1 MKSVE
6 VLISTNYNYMK
17 NGSTSAGDSKKL
29 VSEGFLVPFILITS
43 LFFLWGIAHGMLD
56 TLNKHFQDMLQM
68 SKAQS
73 GMIQFSVYTAY
84 FGMAL
89 PAGYFM
95 RRFGYKRG
103 IILGLSLFS
112 SGAFLIAATTSFESF
127 WIFLICLFVMGC
139 GLATLET
146 AANPYT
152 TKLGPKESAE
162 RRINFS
168 QSFNGLAWVI
178 GPLIGLFIYSNNS
191 SAEGEKLSSMILPY
205 CIIGG
210 TVLLV
215 ALLFVFTKLPEIKEE
230 EVHIENES
238 IASSDGSVMSKPL
251 VKQRHFVLGVIAQF
265 CYVAAQTGVFSYLIN
280 FVTDVNQNPHF
291 DVSYGPY
298 FLSIGFAL
306 FMIGRMSGSF
316 LMGIFKPTRLLA
328 IYASVCCLLLPVVSI
343 GAGWISLIA
352 LYGVFFFMSIMFPTI
367 FALGIKELG
376 PKTKKASS
384 FLVMAIVG
392 GAVFP
397 PVMGLIADK
406 YTMSVGFWAPIPF
419 FVFILYYALRG
430 CIIKK

>member
-1 MKSVE
+1 MTNE
-6 VLISTNYNYMK
+6 ITPSTNRQ
-17 NGSTSAGDSKKL
+17 KL
-29 VSEGFLVPFILITS
+29 VSQGFLVPFILITS

-56 TLNKHFQDMLQM
+56 TLNKHFQDMLHM

-73 GMIQFSVYTAY
+73 GMIQFSVYMAY

-95 RRFGYKRG
+95 KRFGYKRG

-127 WIFLICLFVMGC
+127 WIFLICLFIMGC

-168 QSFNGLAWVI
+168 QSFNGMAWVI
-178 GPLIGLFIYSNNS
+178 GPLIGLFIYGNQSNI
-191 SAEGEKLSSMILPY
+191 AGQKLSSMILPY
-205 CIIGG
+205 CVIGG

-230 EVHIENES
+230 EISNENS
-238 IASSDGSVMSKPL
+238 GISSDGTISKPL
-251 VKQRHFVLGVIAQF
+251 IKNRHFVLGVIAQF
-265 CYVAAQTGVFSYLIN
+265 CYVAAQTGIFSYLIN

-291 DVSYGPY
+291 DVAYGPY
-298 FLSIGFAL
+298 FLSIGFVL
-306 FMIGRMSGSF
+306 FMVGRMSGSF
-316 LMGIFKPTRLLA
+316 MMKVFEPTKLLSL
-328 IYASVCCLLLPVVSI
+328 YALLCCLLLPVVSMR
-343 GAGWISLIA
+343 AGWVSLIA
-352 LYGVFFFMSIMFPTI
+352 LYGVFFFMSVMFPTI
-367 FALGIKELG
+367 FALGIKDLG

-384 FLVMAIVG
+384 FIVMSIVG
-392 GAVFP
+392 GAIFP
-397 PVMGLIADK
+397 PLMGLIADK
-406 YTMSVGFWAPIPF
+406 FNMSVGFFAPIPLF
-419 FVFILYYALRG
+419 AFILFYGLNGHKVGKA
-430 CIIKK
+430 

>member
-1 MKSVE
+1 M
-6 VLISTNYNYMK
+6 IMTNDLNA
-17 NGSTSAGDSKKL
+17 AGTNNKL
-29 VSEGFLVPFILITS
+29 VTQGFLVPFILITS

-73 GMIQFSVYTAY
+73 GLIQFSVYMAY

-95 RRFGYKRG
+95 KRFGYKRG

-127 WIFLICLFVMGC
+127 WIFLICLFIMGC

-152 TKLGPKESAE
+152 TKLGPRESAE

-178 GPLIGLFIYSNNS
+178 GPLVGLFIYGNHSNI
-191 SAEGEKLSSMILPY
+191 AGEKLSSMILPY
-205 CIIGG
+205 CVIGG

-215 ALLFVFTKLPEIKEE
+215 ALLFVFTKLPEIKDEE
-230 EVHIENES
+230 TSSENVLVSPEDKK
-238 IASSDGSVMSKPL
+238 INKPL
-251 VKQRHFVLGVIAQF
+251 IEHRHFVLGVIAQF

-291 DVSYGPY
+291 DVAYGPY

-316 LMGIFKPTRLLA
+316 LMRVFEPTKLLS
-328 IYASVCCLLLPVVSI
+328 IYALMCCLLLPVVSI
-343 GAGWISLIA
+343 RAGWISLIA
-352 LYGVFFFMSIMFPTI
+352 LYGVFFFMSVMFPTI
-367 FALGIKELG
+367 FALGIKDLG

-384 FLVMAIVG
+384 FIVMSIVG
-392 GAVFP
+392 GAIFP
-397 PVMGLIADK
+397 PIMGLIADK
-406 YTMSVGFWAPIPF
+406 FNMSVGFFAPIPLF
-419 FVFILYYALRG
+419 AFILYYGLKG
-430 CIIKK
+430 HEVNVTKG

>member
-1 MKSVE
+1 MDGNS
-6 VLISTNYNYMK
+6 S
-17 NGSTSAGDSKKL
+17 NGEGGQKL
-29 VSEGFLVPFILITS
+29 VTQGFLFAFILVTS
-43 LFFLWGIAHGMLD
+43 LFFLWGVAHGMLD
-56 TLNKHFQDMLQM
+56 TLNKHFQDMLHM

-84 FGMAL
+84 FLIAL

-95 RRFGYKRG
+95 RQFGYKKG
-103 IILGLSLFS
+103 IVLGLSLFA
-112 SGAFLIAATTSFESF
+112 SGAFLIAGTTRFESF
-127 WIFLICLFVMGC
+127 WIFLVCLFIMGC

-168 QSFNGLAWVI
+168 QSFNGLAWVV
-178 GPLIGLFIYSNNS
+178 GPLIGLFIYGNNS
-191 SAEGEKLSSMILPY
+191 SVAGQKLSSMILPY
-205 CIIGG
+205 CVIGG

-215 ALLFVFTKLPEIKEE
+215 AVIFVASKLPEIKEE
-230 EVHIENES
+230 EIDPE
-238 IASSDGSVMSKPL
+238 ASPANSGEAAFLARPL
-251 VKQRHFVLGVIAQF
+251 IKQRHFVQGVLAQF

-280 FVTDVNQNPHF
+280 FVTDINQNPHF
-291 DVSYGPY
+291 PVAYGPY

-316 LMGIFKPTRLLA
+316 FMKYFVPTRLLA
-328 IYASVCCLLLPVVSI
+328 IYSTICCLLLPVVSI
-343 GAGWISLIA
+343 KAGWISLVA

-384 FLVMAIVG
+384 FLVMSIVG
-392 GAVFP
+392 GALFP
-397 PVMGLIADK
+397 PIMGLIADRF
-406 YTMSVGFWAPIPF
+406 TMSVGFFAPIPLF
-419 FVFILYYALRG
+419 AFILYYALSGHKIRN
-430 CIIKK
+430 

>member
-1 MKSVE
+1 MTDE
-6 VLISTNYNYMK
+6 VTA
-17 NGSTSAGDSKKL
+17 SANRQKL
-29 VSEGFLVPFILITS
+29 VTAGFLIPFILITS

-56 TLNKHFQDMLQM
+56 TLNKHFQDMLHM

-73 GMIQFSVYTAY
+73 GMIQFSVYMAY

-95 RRFGYKRG
+95 KRFGYKRG

-112 SGAFLIAATTSFESF
+112 SGAFLIAATTTFESF
-127 WIFLICLFVMGC
+127 WIFLICLFIMGC

-178 GPLIGLFIYSNNS
+178 GPLIGLFIYGNHSNV
-191 SAEGEKLSSMILPY
+191 AGEKLSSMILPY
-205 CIIGG
+205 CAIGG

-230 EVHIENES
+230 EVKDENYNV
-238 IASSDGSVMSKPL
+238 SSEGSNAGKPL
-251 VKQRHFVLGVIAQF
+251 IKHRHFVLGVAAQF

-280 FVTDVNQNPHF
+280 FVTDVSQNPHF
-291 DVSYGPY
+291 DVAYGPY
-298 FLSIGFAL
+298 FLSIGFVL

-316 LMGIFKPTRLLA
+316 MMRAFEPTKLLS
-328 IYASVCCLLLPVVSI
+328 IYALMCCLLLPVVSI
-343 GAGWISLIA
+343 RAGWISLIA
-352 LYGVFFFMSIMFPTI
+352 LYGVFFFMSVMFPTI
-367 FALGIKELG
+367 FALGIKDLG
-376 PKTKKASS
+376 SKTKKASS
-384 FLVMAIVG
+384 FLVMSIVG
-392 GAVFP
+392 GAIFP

-406 YTMSVGFWAPIPF
+406 FNMSVGFFAPIPLF
-419 FVFILYYALRG
+419 AFILYYGLRG
-430 CIIKK
+430 HRVITEA

>member
-1 MKSVE
+1 M
-6 VLISTNYNYMK
+6 TNEMIPTGNRQ
-17 NGSTSAGDSKKL
+17 KL
-29 VSEGFLVPFILITS
+29 VTHGFLVPFVLITS

-56 TLNKHFQDMLQM
+56 TLNKHFQDMLHM

-95 RRFGYKRG
+95 KRFGYKKG

-112 SGAFLIAATTSFESF
+112 SGAFLIAATTTFESF
-127 WIFLICLFVMGC
+127 WIFLICLFIMGC

-178 GPLIGLFIYSNNS
+178 GPLIGLFIYGNHSNV
-191 SAEGEKLSSMILPY
+191 AGEKLNSMILPY
-205 CIIGG
+205 CVIGG

-230 EVHIENES
+230 ETSNDNEHVLS
-238 IASSDGSVMSKPL
+238 RDGTPGSPL
-251 VKQRHFVLGVIAQF
+251 TKQRHFVLGVIAQF

-298 FLSIGFAL
+298 FLSIGFVL

-316 LMGIFKPTRLLA
+316 LMRIFEPTKLLTL
-328 IYASVCCLLLPVVSI
+328 YALMCCLLLPVVSI
-343 GAGWISLIA
+343 RAGWISLIA
-352 LYGVFFFMSIMFPTI
+352 IYGVFFFMSVMFPTI
-367 FALGIKELG
+367 FALAIKDLG

-384 FLVMAIVG
+384 FIVMSIVG
-392 GAVFP
+392 GAIFP

-406 YTMSVGFWAPIPF
+406 FNMSVGFYAPIPL
-419 FVFILYYALRG
+419 FVFIFYYGLKGYKVKSA
-430 CIIKK
+430 I

>member
-1 MKSVE
+1 MNNNNS
-6 VLISTNYNYMK
+6 
-17 NGSTSAGDSKKL
+17 NGNSSQKL
-29 VSEGFLVPFILITS
+29 VSEGFLMAFILISS

-56 TLNKHFQDMLQM
+56 TLNKHFQNMLNL

-95 RRFGYKRG
+95 RRFGYKKG
-103 IILGLSLFS
+103 IIMGLILFS
-112 SGAFLIAATTSFESF
+112 GGAFLIAATTSFESF
-127 WIFLICLFVMGC
+127 WIFLICLFIMGC

-152 TKLGPKESAE
+152 TKLGPKNSAE

-178 GPLIGLFIYSNNS
+178 GPLIGLFIYGNNS
-191 SAEGEKLSSMILPY
+191 NIEGQKLSSMILPY
-205 CIIGG
+205 CAIGG
-210 TVLLV
+210 VVFMV
-215 ALLFVFTKLPEIKEE
+215 ALVFVFTKLPEIKEE
-230 EVHIENES
+230 EISAEGADV
-238 IASSDGSVMSKPL
+238 SSGPDLKNKSLS
-251 VKQRHFVLGVIAQF
+251 KQRHFVLGVLAQF

-280 FVTDVNQNPHF
+280 FVTDTNQEPHF
-291 DVSYGPY
+291 DVASGPY

-316 LMGIFKPTRLLA
+316 FMRKIEPTKMLA
-328 IYASVCCLLLPVVSI
+328 VYALICCLLLPVVSI
-343 GAGWISLIA
+343 KAGWISLIA

-367 FALGIKELG
+367 FALGIKDLG

-397 PVMGLIADK
+397 PIMGLIADR
-406 YTMSVGFWAPIPF
+406 YSMSVGFFAPIPLF
-419 FVFILYYALRG
+419 IFILYYALKG
-430 CIIKK
+430 HVVTE

>member
-1 MKSVE
+1 MANEFSPSE
-6 VLISTNYNYMK
+6 NRQ
-17 NGSTSAGDSKKL
+17 KL
-29 VSEGFLVPFILITS
+29 VTQGFLVPFILITS

-56 TLNKHFQDMLQM
+56 TLNKHFQNMLNM

-95 RRFGYKRG
+95 KRFGYKRG

-112 SGAFLIAATTSFESF
+112 SGAFLIAATTTFESF
-127 WIFLICLFVMGC
+127 WVFLICLFIMGC

-178 GPLIGLFIYSNNS
+178 GPLIGLFIYGNHSNV
-191 SAEGEKLSSMILPY
+191 AGEKLSSMILPY
-205 CIIGG
+205 CVIGG

-215 ALLFVFTKLPEIKEE
+215 AILFVFTKLPEIKEE
-230 EVHIENES
+230 ESLEENDS
-238 IASSDGSVMSKPL
+238 VTSSAGTPMNKPL
-251 VKQRHFVLGVIAQF
+251 IKHRHFVLGVIAQF

-291 DVSYGPY
+291 DVAYGPY

-316 LMGIFKPTRLLA
+316 LMKRFEPTKLLA
-328 IYASVCCLLLPVVSI
+328 LYALMCCLLLPVVSM

-352 LYGVFFFMSIMFPTI
+352 LYGVFFFMSVMFPTI
-367 FALGIKELG
+367 FALGIKDLG

-384 FLVMAIVG
+384 FIVMSIFG
-392 GAVFP
+392 GALFP

-406 YTMSVGFWAPIPF
+406 FNMSVGFFAPIPLF
-419 FVFILYYALRG
+419 AFILYYGLKGHKVESAA
-430 CIIKK
+430 

>member
-1 MKSVE
+1 
-6 VLISTNYNYMK
+6 MK
-17 NGSTSAGDSKKL
+17 NDSASAEKSPKL
-29 VSEGFLVPFILITS
+29 VTQGFLIPFILITS
-43 LFFLWGIAHGMLD
+43 LFFLWGLAHGMLD
-56 TLNKHFQDMLQM
+56 TLNKHFQDMLHM

-95 RRFGYKRG
+95 KRFGYKRG
-103 IILGLSLFS
+103 IILGLSLFAC
-112 SGAFLIAATTSFESF
+112 GAFLIAVTTSFESF

-162 RRINFS
+162 RRMNFS
-168 QSFNGLAWVI
+168 QSFNGLAWVV
-178 GPLIGLFIYSNNS
+178 GPLIGIFIYGKS
-191 SAEGEKLSSMILPY
+191 SGVAGEKLSSMILPY
-205 CIIGG
+205 SVIGG
-210 TVLLV
+210 IVLLV
-215 ALLFVFTKLPEIKEE
+215 AILFILIKLPEIKEE
-230 EVHIENES
+230 EIDDH
-238 IASSDGSVMSKPL
+238 ASAEGISMGKPL
-251 VKQRHFVLGVIAQF
+251 IKQRHFVLGVVAQF

-280 FVTDVNQNPHF
+280 FVTDVNQTPHF
-291 DVSYGPY
+291 DVASGPY

-316 LMGIFKPTRLLA
+316 LMRYFKPTKLLA
-328 IYASVCCLLLPVVSI
+328 LYALMCCLLLPAVSI

-367 FALGIKELG
+367 FALGIKDLG

-384 FLVMAIVG
+384 FLVMSIVG
-392 GAVFP
+392 GALFP
-397 PVMGLIADK
+397 PIMGLIADK
-406 YTMSVGFWAPIPF
+406 YNMSVGFFAPIPF
-419 FVFILYYALRG
+419 FAFILYYALKG
-430 CIIKK
+430 SSVKN

>member
-1 MKSVE
+1 MTNEIIPSV
-6 VLISTNYNYMK
+6 NRQ
-17 NGSTSAGDSKKL
+17 KL
-29 VSEGFLVPFILITS
+29 VTQGFLVPFILITS
-43 LFFLWGIAHGMLD
+43 LFFLWGVAHGMLD
-56 TLNKHFQDMLQM
+56 TLNKHFQDMLHM

-95 RRFGYKRG
+95 KRFGYKKG

-112 SGAFLIAATTSFESF
+112 SGAFLIAATTTFESF
-127 WIFLICLFVMGC
+127 WIFLICLFIMGC

-178 GPLIGLFIYSNNS
+178 GPLIGLFIYGNNS
-191 SAEGEKLSSMILPY
+191 NIKGEKLSSMILPY
-205 CIIGG
+205 CVIGG

-230 EVHIENES
+230 ETISEDDQIV
-238 IASSDGSVMSKPL
+238 SSDGTMVSKPL
-251 VKQRHFVLGVIAQF
+251 IKHRHFVLGVIAQF

-291 DVSYGPY
+291 DVAYGPY
-298 FLSIGFAL
+298 FLSIGFVL

-316 LMGIFKPTRLLA
+316 LMKIFKPTKLLA
-328 IYASVCCLLLPVVSI
+328 IYSLMCCMLLPVVSI

-352 LYGVFFFMSIMFPTI
+352 LYGVFFFMSVMFPTI
-367 FALGIKELG
+367 FALGIKDLG

-384 FLVMAIVG
+384 FLVMSIVG

-397 PVMGLIADK
+397 PIMGLIADK
-406 YTMSVGFWAPIPF
+406 FTMSVGFFAPIPLF
-419 FVFILYYALRG
+419 AFILYYGLKGYKVKSAA
-430 CIIKK
+430 

>member
-1 MKSVE
+1 MTNE
-6 VLISTNYNYMK
+6 STHS
-17 NGSTSAGDSKKL
+17 GARQKL
-29 VSEGFLVPFILITS
+29 VSQGFLVPFILITS

-56 TLNKHFQDMLQM
+56 TLNKHFQDMLHM

-73 GMIQFSVYTAY
+73 GMIQFSVYMAY

-95 RRFGYKRG
+95 KQFGYKRG

-127 WIFLICLFVMGC
+127 WIFLICLFIMGC

-152 TKLGPKESAE
+152 TKLGPKETAE

-168 QSFNGLAWVI
+168 QSFNGMAWVI
-178 GPLIGLFIYSNNS
+178 GPLIGLFIYGNNS
-191 SAEGEKLSSMILPY
+191 NIEGQKLSSMILPY
-205 CIIGG
+205 CVIGG

-215 ALLFVFTKLPEIKEE
+215 ALLFVFTRLPEIKEE
-230 EVHIENES
+230 ETSEKNQTV
-238 IASSDGSVMSKPL
+238 SSDGKKTDKPL
-251 VKQRHFVLGVIAQF
+251 TSHRHFVLGVIAQF

-291 DVSYGPY
+291 DVAYGPY

-316 LMGIFKPTRLLA
+316 LMRRFEPTKLLA
-328 IYASVCCLLLPVVSI
+328 LYALMCCLLLPVVSI

-352 LYGVFFFMSIMFPTI
+352 LYGVFFFMSVMFPTI
-367 FALGIKELG
+367 FALGIKDLG

-384 FLVMAIVG
+384 FLVMSIVG

-406 YTMSVGFWAPIPF
+406 FTMSVGFFAPIPL
-419 FVFILYYALRG
+419 FVFILYYGLNG
-430 CIIKK
+430 HKVQSIDN

>member
-1 MKSVE
+1 MTTETTPSG
-6 VLISTNYNYMK
+6 NRQ
-17 NGSTSAGDSKKL
+17 KL
-29 VSEGFLVPFILITS
+29 VTQGFLVPFILITS

-56 TLNKHFQDMLQM
+56 TLNKHFQDMLHM

-73 GMIQFSVYTAY
+73 GMIQFSVYMAY

-95 RRFGYKRG
+95 KKFGYKRG

-112 SGAFLIAATTSFESF
+112 TGAFLIAATTSFESF
-127 WIFLICLFVMGC
+127 WIFLICLFIMGC

-152 TKLGPKESAE
+152 TKLGPKETAE

-168 QSFNGLAWVI
+168 QSFNGMAWVI
-178 GPLIGLFIYSNNS
+178 GPLIGLFIYGNNS
-191 SAEGEKLSSMILPY
+191 NIAGQKLSSMILPY
-205 CIIGG
+205 CVIGG

-230 EVHIENES
+230 ETSERNQYL
-238 IASSDGSVMSKPL
+238 SSDGKTIDKPL
-251 VKQRHFVLGVIAQF
+251 IRHRHFVLGVLAQF

-316 LMGIFKPTRLLA
+316 LMRRFEPTKLLA
-328 IYASVCCLLLPVVSI
+328 LYALMCCLLLPVVSI

-352 LYGVFFFMSIMFPTI
+352 LYGVFFFMSVMFPTI
-367 FALGIKELG
+367 FALGIKDLG

-384 FLVMAIVG
+384 FLVMSIVG

-406 YTMSVGFWAPIPF
+406 FTMSVGFFAPIPL
-419 FVFILYYALRG
+419 FVFILYYGLKGYKVQNAV
-430 CIIKK
+430 

>member
-1 MKSVE
+1 M
-6 VLISTNYNYMK
+6 TNDANATGTR
-17 NGSTSAGDSKKL
+17 NKL
-29 VSEGFLVPFILITS
+29 VTQGFLLPFILITS
-43 LFFLWGIAHGMLD
+43 LFFLWGVAHGMLD

-73 GMIQFSVYTAY
+73 GLIQFSVYTAY

-95 RRFGYKRG
+95 KQFGYKRG

-127 WIFLICLFVMGC
+127 WIFLICLFIMGC

-178 GPLIGLFIYSNNS
+178 GPLIGLFIYGNHSNIT
-191 SAEGEKLSSMILPY
+191 GEKLSSMIIPY
-205 CIIGG
+205 CVIGA

-230 EVHIENES
+230 ETFSENEL
-238 IASSDGSVMSKPL
+238 ASSDGRKLIKPL
-251 VKQRHFVLGVIAQF
+251 TGQRHFVLGVVAQF

-280 FVTDVNQNPHF
+280 FVTDVNQHPHF
-291 DVSYGPY
+291 DVAKGPY

-306 FMIGRMSGSF
+306 FMVGRMSGSF
-316 LMGIFKPTRLLA
+316 LMRRFEPAKLLA
-328 IYASVCCLLLPVVSI
+328 LYAFMCCLLLPVVSV

-352 LYGVFFFMSIMFPTI
+352 LYGVFFFMSVMFPTI
-367 FALGIKELG
+367 FALGIKDLG

-384 FLVMAIVG
+384 FLVMSIVG
-392 GAVFP
+392 GAIFP

-406 YTMSVGFWAPIPF
+406 FNMSVGFFAPIPLF
-419 FVFILYYALRG
+419 AFILYYGMKGYKVRN
-430 CIIKK
+430 

>member
-1 MKSVE
+1 MTNE
-6 VLISTNYNYMK
+6 LTPSTN
-17 NGSTSAGDSKKL
+17 SQKL
-29 VSEGFLVPFILITS
+29 VSQGFLVPFILITS

-56 TLNKHFQDMLQM
+56 TLNKHFQDMLHM

-73 GMIQFSVYTAY
+73 GMIQFSVYMAY

-95 RRFGYKRG
+95 KRFGYKRG

-127 WIFLICLFVMGC
+127 WIFLICLFIMGC

-168 QSFNGLAWVI
+168 QSFNGMAWVI
-178 GPLIGLFIYSNNS
+178 GPLIGLFIYGNQSNI
-191 SAEGEKLSSMILPY
+191 AGEKLSSMILPY

-230 EVHIENES
+230 EISNEN
-238 IASSDGSVMSKPL
+238 IGISSDGNISKPL
-251 VKQRHFVLGVIAQF
+251 IKNRHFVLGVIAQF
-265 CYVAAQTGVFSYLIN
+265 CYVAAQTGIFSYLIN

-291 DVSYGPY
+291 DVAYGPY
-298 FLSIGFAL
+298 FLSIGFVL

-316 LMGIFKPTRLLA
+316 MMKVFEPTKLLSL
-328 IYASVCCLLLPVVSI
+328 YALLCCLLLPVVSMR
-343 GAGWISLIA
+343 AGWVSLIA
-352 LYGVFFFMSIMFPTI
+352 LYGVFFFMSVMFPTI
-367 FALGIKELG
+367 FALGIKDLG

-384 FLVMAIVG
+384 FIVMSIVG
-392 GAVFP
+392 GAIFP
-397 PVMGLIADK
+397 PLMGLIADK
-406 YTMSVGFWAPIPF
+406 FNMSVGFFAPIPLF
-419 FVFILYYALRG
+419 AFILFYGLKGHKVA
-430 CIIKK
+430 KA

>member
-1 MKSVE
+1 MTTETTPSG
-6 VLISTNYNYMK
+6 NRQ
-17 NGSTSAGDSKKL
+17 KL
-29 VSEGFLVPFILITS
+29 VTQGFLVPFILITS

-56 TLNKHFQDMLQM
+56 TLNKHFQDMLHM

-73 GMIQFSVYTAY
+73 GMIQFSVYMAY

-95 RRFGYKRG
+95 KKFGYKRG

-112 SGAFLIAATTSFESF
+112 TGAFLIAATTSFESF
-127 WIFLICLFVMGC
+127 WIFLICLFIMGC

-152 TKLGPKESAE
+152 TKLGPKETAE

-168 QSFNGLAWVI
+168 QSFNGMAWVI
-178 GPLIGLFIYSNNS
+178 GPLIGLFIYGNNS
-191 SAEGEKLSSMILPY
+191 NIAGQKLSSMILPY
-205 CIIGG
+205 CVIGG

-230 EVHIENES
+230 ETAERNQYL
-238 IASSDGSVMSKPL
+238 SSDGKTIDKPL
-251 VKQRHFVLGVIAQF
+251 IRHRHFVLGVLAQF

-316 LMGIFKPTRLLA
+316 LMRRFEPTKLLA
-328 IYASVCCLLLPVVSI
+328 LYALMCCLLLPVVSI

-352 LYGVFFFMSIMFPTI
+352 LYGVFFFMSVMFPTI
-367 FALGIKELG
+367 FALGIKDLG

-384 FLVMAIVG
+384 FLVMSIVG

-406 YTMSVGFWAPIPF
+406 FTMSVGFFAPIPL
-419 FVFILYYALRG
+419 FVFILYYGLKGYKVQNAV
-430 CIIKK
+430 